1 MADHGAL
8 APAATSAD
16 VLTGL
21 PDRGATRR
29 ALAGWVITAEG
40 TAVLH
45 IDLVRFR
52 TVNASL
58 GNASGDMLL
67 TQVAVALAGLT
78 RSDDWLA
85 RVGPDEF
92 MIVRSG
98 AGADEALSLAGSI
111 QATFRKGAWGPA
123 DTPIA
128 LACRIGISAGPHEA
142 DVLAQQAETALAL
155 AKDSG
160 ETQIY
165 HPDMTL
171 QAQAH
176 TRFLAQ
182 FSRDLDAGNLVLDYQ
197 PQCDAD
203 GRLLGAEALVRWD
216 DGSQRH
222 LPGRFL
228 AAIEDSLLIH
238 RLGDWVV
245 GEVARQIQKWR
256 SMGLQPPPI
265 SANLS
270 PRQFA
275 DIDSNVASTVAGI
288 VAGHGLAAGD
298 LELELTE
305 SAVMP
310 MPGEVHPE
318 VEGLI
323 AMGIPL
329 VIDDFGTGYSS
340 MSSLVRLPVAKMKI
354 DRSLVSDITTD
365 PRSRVLIE
373 AALWMGD
380 HLDIRCVAEGVETA
394 EQLALLREIGC
405 TQFQGWLFGR
415 PLTPDRFAERWLS

>member
-1 MADHGAL
+1 MP
-8 APAATSAD
+8 APPLSAD
-16 VLTGL
+16 PLTGL
-21 PDRGATRR
+21 PDRSATRSR
-29 ALAGWVITAEG
+29 LANGHPTGIS

-58 GNASGDMLL
+58 GSDAGDGLL
-67 TQVAVALAGLT
+67 IQVASTLADVIAT
-78 RSDDWLA
+78 DDWLA

-92 MIVRSG
+92 VVIRHD
-98 AGADEALSLAGSI
+98 AEADEAVSLASSV
-111 QATFRKGAWGPA
+111 QAMFRRGAWGPK

-128 LACRIGISAGPHEA
+128 LACRIGISTGHGDPAT
-142 DVLAQQAETALAL
+142 LAQQAQTALAL
-155 AKDSG
+155 AKESG

-165 HPDMTL
+165 HPDMTR
-171 QAQAH
+171 QAQER
-176 TRFLAQ
+176 TRFLAHFAQ
-182 FSRDLDAGNLVLDYQ
+182 GLGSQNLVLEYQ

-203 GRLLGAEALVRWD
+203 GRLLGAEALVRWN
-216 DGSQRH
+216 DGTRQR
-222 LPGRFL
+222 LPGTFM
-228 AAIEDSLLIH
+228 AAIEDSLLIN

-245 GEVARQIQKWR
+245 AGVARQITSWR
-256 SMGLQPPPI
+256 AVGLRPPPVA
-265 SANLS
+265 ANLS

-275 DIDSNVASTVAGI
+275 DVDSNVASTVAGI
-288 VAGHGLAAGD
+288 VAMHGLAAGD

-340 MSSLVRLPVAKMKI
+340 LSSLVRLPVSKMRI
-354 DRSLVSDITTD
+354 DRSLVADITSD

-373 AALWMGD
+373 AALWIAD
-380 HLDIRCVAEGVETA
+380 RLEIRCVAEGIETQ
-394 EQLALLREIGC
+394 EQLDLLREIGC
-405 TQFQGWLFGR
+405 TEFQGWLFGR
-415 PLTPDRFAERWLS
+415 PLPADSFAERWLRPAP